1 MSKKDHDRAFL
12 QGVSARQAG
21 KKRDRNPYADKPS
34 MHVLRDA
41 WLNGWL
47 HQDATS
53 RQTRAR

>member
-1 MSKKDHDRAFL
+1 MTKRDHDRAFL

-47 HQDATS
+47 HQDRTS
-53 RQTRAR
+53 RGGR